1 MIMIKVI
8 LFIMITLLFTN
19 LVLYTNY
26 GFTLEN
32 YSDNNSNSRSS
43 NQESKQ
49 NIHCKNSFKCDNQS
63 QQQQHQQKTKQEID
77 CAINAKCTNYST
89 SNIVYCSEHS
99 VCLLQYEGPF
109 QLANPY

>member
-1 MIMIKVI
+1 MKKVI
-8 LFIMITLLFTN
+8 LFIMITLLFIN
-19 LVLYTNY
+19 LVLFANY
-26 GFTLEN
+26 GFALKN
-32 YSDNNSNSRSS
+32 SSNNNNSRGS

-63 QQQQHQQKTKQEID
+63 QQQQHQQQTKQKID

-89 SNIVYCSEHS
+89 SNIVFCSEHS

>member
-1 MIMIKVI
+1 MKKVI
-8 LFIMITLLFTN
+8 LIILITLISINLVLFTN
-19 LVLYTNY
+19 YS
-26 GFTLEN
+26 FALEN
-32 YSDNNSNSRSS
+32 ASNNNSNDRSS

-49 NIHCKNSFKCDNQS
+49 NVQCKNTLKCNNQS
-63 QQQQHQQKTKQEID
+63 QQQQHQQQTKQKID

-89 SNIVYCSEHS
+89 SNIVFCSERS

>member
-1 MIMIKVI
+1 MMKVI
-8 LFIMITLLFTN
+8 LFIMITLLFIN
-19 LVLYTNY
+19 LSLITNY
-26 GFTLEN
+26 GFASEN
-32 YSDNNSNSRSS
+32 SSNSNSRSS

-49 NIHCKNSFKCDNQS
+49 NIQCKNSFNCDNQS
-63 QQQQHQQKTKQEID
+63 QQQQHQQQTKQKID

-89 SNIVYCSEHS
+89 SNIVFCSERS